1 MTTWLCFLSYILCP
15 LQRLL
20 TSSPVHDDVGR
31 SSWSIP
37 TFLKLELALH
47 LYICNCTSNGQW
59 GFALSNISGFVSFDF
74 WLHFVPWKSLLLSS
88 HRLKLWHSH
97 LGHFCWVCVFDSLW
111 EVTSLH
117 SSICPAFY
125 NNPSLHYTHIHTH
138 TSTHPHTQ
146 PHTLKHFKILTC
158 LSGILFKNPI
168 SPLNMYL
175 SMKNHFLLRACIYLY
190 GGHLFDLSITYR
202 ILIFFSDLTA
212 NLFPS

>member
-1 MTTWLCFLSYILCP
+1 MLAHFAEGQSLILSTLKRWLITTYNFSSVSLMFLSGLSAH
-15 LQRLL
+15 QQ
-20 TSSPVHDDVGR
+20 THVHIDTHTH
-31 SSWSIP
+31 I
-37 TFLKLELALH
+37 H
-47 LYICNCTSNGQW
+47 
-59 GFALSNISGFVSFDF
+59 
-74 WLHFVPWKSLLLSS
+74 
-88 HRLKLWHSH
+88 
-97 LGHFCWVCVFDSLW
+97 
-111 EVTSLH
+111 
-117 SSICPAFY
+117 
-125 NNPSLHYTHIHTH
+125 THIHTH